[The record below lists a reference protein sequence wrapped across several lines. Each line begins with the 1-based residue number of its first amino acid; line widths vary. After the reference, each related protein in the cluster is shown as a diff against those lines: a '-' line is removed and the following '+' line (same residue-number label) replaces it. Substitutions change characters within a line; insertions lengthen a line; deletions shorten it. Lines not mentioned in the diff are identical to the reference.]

1 MSNGCVRIGLIGCG
15 GIAAT
20 HLSTYQKNPRANVVA
35 VCDVDQAKADAT
47 AANADANAYTDFKR
61 MLEAEQLDGVSL
73 LTPPAYHEDIA
84 IDTLRAG
91 VHVFCEKPLSNSLAS
106 GRRMA
111 AAAAETDKLLLVAQC
126 HRFHEP
132 VRRTHELIAEGKLG
146 QISTFRNRFGYRD
159 GAPNDRTRVRGGIWL
174 DNGGHSVYLFR
185 FLVGE
190 VRSIVGWCPQAER
203 QKIEDLCNCAM
214 LLESVDGAGGVIE
227 LNGLAGKCLNVI
239 EVYGTDGTAVVN
251 YGGPSQFLPASGDPV
266 PLDDP
271 SLPGSHRFD
280 REIEQ
285 FIRCV
290 LGEEEPTIGAEEGVK
305 DLAILEAGFRSI
317 QTGRCETVAG

>member
-1 MSNGCVRIGLIGCG
+1 MGNEPVKIGLIGCG
-15 GIAAT
+15 GISAT
-20 HLSTYQKNPRANVVA
+20 HLATYQNNPRANVVA
-35 VCDVDQAKADAT
+35 VCDVDQAKADAVAGKAGAT
-47 AANADANAYTDFKR
+47 AYTDFEQ
-61 MLEAEQLDGVSL
+61 MLDAEKLDGVSL

-84 IDTLRAG
+84 IETLRAG
-91 VHVFCEKPLSNSLAS
+91 VHVFCEKPLSNTLAS

-111 AAAAETDKLLLVAQC
+111 AAAAETGKLLMVAQC
-126 HRFHEP
+126 HKFHEP
-132 VRRTHELIAEGKLG
+132 VRRAHELIADGKLG

-159 GAPNDRTRVRGGIWL
+159 GVPNEWTRLRGGIWL

-185 FLVGE
+185 FLVGD
-190 VRSIVGWCPQAER
+190 VRTIVGWCPQTER

-214 LLESVDGAGGVIE
+214 VLESVDGAGGVIE

-239 EVYGTDGTAVVN
+239 EVYGTDGTAVIS
-251 YGGPSQFLPASGDPV
+251 YSGPSQFLPASGDPI

-290 LGEEEPTIGAEEGVK
+290 LGEEEPTIGAQEGVK

-317 QTGRCETVAG
+317 QTGQRQTVEE